1 MIFSFD
7 KRKCNDYKRNRD
19 KLNFDTTI
27 VRGGVKLSLTRGIFA
42 PNITFLQILYF
53 ILLSTVITEI

>member
-7 KRKCNDYKRNRD
+7 KLRKCNDYKRD
-19 KLNFDTTI
+19 KSNFDTMI
-27 VRGGVKLSLTRGIFA
+27 VRGGVKLSLTRDIVA
-42 PNITFLQILYF
+42 PDITFLQILYF